1 MIEKKQKL
9 LKTGISVFGDSY
21 PKPYLENLRQFFS
34 ALEEQHL
41 AKKIRPSGFDG
52 LRPPEI
58 PGRYD

>member
-1 MIEKKQKL
+1 VIEKKQKL

-41 AKKIRPSGFDG
+41 AKKNPSKRIRRFKTT
-52 LRPPEI
+52 
-58 PGRYD
+58 